1 MIGIEDDG
9 VIAAAGHESLMFR
22 MDCTIASTDDIGRVD
37 VTQGRNL
44 HALRHRYEMLKVQSR
59 DGGPGSQG
67 IAVSIKSGDG
77 FVGIESSG
85 RSSFG
90 EDCIGKFHSMWR
102 KGRERRHH
110 TLVGSKSECCQVDDM
125 TDARVVITITK
136 TRSTTDDGASV
147 TVPDENHIA
156 HTTSLE
162 RFQGSQDTVR
172 IVVQVARRFHIDA
185 MARQIDGEAGYSP
198 TIQFGLQS
206 GEAPAGMPCS
216 VHEDDGTCHRAGR
229 VVSHVVMLTQERARI
244 RSG

>member
-1 MIGIEDDG
+1 MIRIEDDG
-9 VIAAAGHESLMFR
+9 VIASTGHESLMFR
-22 MDCTIASTDDIGRVD
+22 MDCTITSADDIGRVD

-44 HALRHRYEMLKVQSR
+44 HTLRHRYEMLRVQSR
-59 DGGPGSQG
+59 NGRLSSQG
-67 IAVSIKSGDG
+67 IAVSIESGDG
-77 FVGIESSG
+77 LVGIESSRRG
-85 RSSFG
+85 SFG
-90 EDCIGKFHSMWR
+90 EHGIGKFHSMWR

-110 TLVGSKSECCQVDDM
+110 TLVGSKSECCQEDDM
-125 TDARVVITITK
+125 TDDRVVVTITK

-162 RFQGSQDTVR
+162 RFQGSQDAVG
-172 IVVQVARRFHIDA
+172 IVVQVARWFHIEA
-185 MARQIDGEAGYSP
+185 MARQIDGVAGDSP
-198 TIQFGLQS
+198 TIKFGLQS

-216 VHEDDGTCHRAGR
+216 VHENDGTCHRAGR